1 MQHKV
6 GRRAP
11 TREIVEMISDDALRL
26 FALILEDFPPTGCS
40 QIIEFV
46 QIADKMGVTPQ
57 YVCQLLEELQHN
69 DVVNVIQD
77 KRAVWDALLTTSS
90 KFDALHTSLDAS
102 NGRAALKDHR
112 RALR

>member
-11 TREIVEMISDDALRL
+11 TREIVEMISDDTLRL
-26 FALILEDFPPTGCS
+26 FALIFEDFPPTGCS
-40 QIIEFV
+40 KIVGFTE
-46 QIADKMGVTPQ
+46 IADKMGVTPQ

-77 KRAVWDALLTTSS
+77 KRAVWDAMLITSS
-90 KFDALHTSLDAS
+90 RFDALRTALDAS
-102 NGRAALKDHR
+102 NGRAAPKDHR